1 MSASI
6 KVTAVAVAVA
16 SSRATAGETVIVA
29 GAGLF
34 LLVFASAYAGAA
46 RRMPDAA
53 GLYAPIAQG
62 LGRPAGLGAAWLAL
76 AAYHSVQAGLYGM
89 TGAAA
94 APLLD
99 APWWAVAGACW
110 LLVTICGQLPVRVAV
125 GLIVLAVLGQ
135 IVVTALRAT
144 MDVGGVDWTVNR
156 SALGAL
162 LLAGVLAFVGFETAA
177 AFGRTGTGGILL
189 LTVIFGALSLGTGP
203 LPAWA
208 ATPAAWVTVA
218 GLAAGALALQLT
230 VVRYLAALGREH
242 VFPAGL
248 TRPRVAALTQSVAA
262 GLILGAFVALRIDP
276 AGGWA
281 ARLGLAGALG
291 VLLLLLGTAL
301 AALFLLNRR
310 PAGDGLWHRLV
321 APVVAVV
328 GLGTLVWLAA
338 VHHGYLLAAASA
350 PILVGLAHAL
360 ALRLTQPVVYAGVGL
375 GGRVIVVAPDP
386 APLEAARP
394 RAAIGPGAH
403 RPERVRRRER
413 GTPARFSERATVVRR
428 RTPGSG

>member
-1 MSASI
+1 MSAPI
-6 KVTAVAVAVA
+6 NGLALTVAAVAVA
-16 SSRATAGETVIVA
+16 SPQATAREPVIVA
-29 GAGLF
+29 AAGLL
-34 LLVFASAYAGAA
+34 LLVFASACTGLV
-46 RRMPDAA
+46 RRVPDAG

-89 TGAAA
+89 TGAVA

-99 APWWAVAGACW
+99 APWWAVASACW
-110 LLVTICGQLPVRVAV
+110 LVVTIAGQVPVRVAV
-125 GLIVLAVLGQ
+125 VLIVLAVLGQ
-135 IVVTALRAT
+135 VVVIALRAT
-144 MDVGGVDWTVNR
+144 MDIGGAGVTVDR
-156 SALGAL
+156 AALGTM
-162 LLAGVLAFVGFETAA
+162 LLAGVLAFTGFETTA
-177 AFGRTGTGGILL
+177 AFGRGSSGAVLL
-189 LTVIFGALSLGTGP
+189 LIVLFGALSLGTGP

-208 ATPAAWVTVA
+208 VVPAGWTTVA
-218 GLAAGALALQLT
+218 GLTAGALALQLT
-230 VVRYLAALGREH
+230 VARYLAALGREH

-248 TRPRVAALTQSVAA
+248 TRPRAGALTQSVAA

-281 ARLGLAGALG
+281 ARLALTGSLG
-291 VLLLLLGTAL
+291 VLLLLLGAAL

-310 PAGDGLWHRLV
+310 PAGEGLWRRLV

-328 GLGTLVWLAA
+328 GLGTLVWLAY

-360 ALRLTQPVVYAGVGL
+360 ALRITQPVVYAGVGL
-375 GGRVIVVAPDP
+375 GGRVVVVAPDP
-386 APLEAARP
+386 AQLEAPRP

-403 RPERVRRRER
+403 RPERVRRRELI
-413 GTPARFSERATVVRR
+413 GPVARR